1 MAPVRIY
8 SGQALHTGLEPELLN
23 KLLVPSWTQTLYET
37 TQNTSTLATRER
49 QPVNAPLFHTQ
60 HQNGRP
66 SLDLQHNLEQQVLLS
81 SPTHSSSAPSPTQT
95 IASTCLLDHQ
105 DYRYCFRTRP
115 SESFNAAVAQHIPRA
130 YVTVKFTENLFL
142 ADSAL
147 AGLLNRERETY
158 KHLQQSL
165 QHVAILRTNVLVDY
179 KAHSVIV
186 HSCIRG
192 GRTALVER
200 VYSWEKEI
208 LTTSSS
214 ILTVLADMV
223 VCHYSTRL
231 DKFHLVTDFQDR
243 PGLRNINQYRPSDRK
258 ESNASA
264 LFATRQLLVA

>member
-95 IASTCLLDHQ
+95 MVEK
-105 DYRYCFRTRP
+105 Y
-115 SESFNAAVAQHIPRA
+115 
-130 YVTVKFTENLFL
+130 K
-142 ADSAL
+142 L